1 MVAEGQ
7 QVRRDQVGKSEI
19 SPRFTAM
26 QDGDNTLP
34 AVGARQDKTVAT
46 YHHIALVTSRE
57 GPARIRNLSKHQH
70 GLIESTR
77 SRRDVVAEPAE
88 PEDIHRRV

>member
-1 MVAEGQ
+1 
-7 QVRRDQVGKSEI
+7 
-19 SPRFTAM
+19 M
-26 QDGDNTLP
+26 QDGDNTLVL

-46 YHHIALVTSRE
+46 YRHITLVTSRE

-77 SRRDVVAEPAE
+77 SRRDVAVAEPAE